1 MPIDKQ
7 FEQPVALV
15 IAGTRHIV
23 GSIREAAWI
32 LADQWP
38 DFSSVSFRRAL
49 AACGDALEGKR
60 SPSYARRAL
69 LIAARKDHVE
79 IGT

>member
-7 FEQPVALV
+7 FEKPFALV
-15 IAGTRHIV
+15 IAGSRHMI

-38 DFSSVSFRRAL
+38 DFSSASFRRAL
-49 AACGDALEGKR
+49 TACGDALEGKR
-60 SPSYARRAL
+60 STSYARRAL
-69 LIAARKDHVE
+69 LIAAHKDKVE
-79 IGT
+79 III